1 MKRMKRMKKINYGVI
16 GTGYFGKELAKIL
29 NQVDNAQVTCVYDP
43 FHGEEVAKE
52 LGCHVDEV
60 LENFVS
66 REDIDAV
73 IVASPNYLHKEH
85 VLAAVR
91 HNKHIFCEKPI
102 ALNYQDCDEMV
113 EAAENAGLTFMAGHV
128 MHFFNG
134 VRTARQ
140 LIEDGEIGDLLFA
153 HSARNGWE
161 EPKETISWKKI
172 SAKSGGHLYH
182 HIHELDCIQLIMG
195 EAKTVTMV
203 GGNVAHQSNEFGDED
218 DMLLLTL
225 EFEDNKY
232 ALVEYGSAFRWSE
245 HYILIQGTKGAIKL
259 NMEEAGVTLKNDQG
273 IKEYLIHET
282 KEEDEDR
289 TKTYKEKSA
298 DGAIVYGKPGT
309 EVPLWL
315 RSIMIREM
323 EFFNKVLQGEDV
335 ETGYDSL
342 LTGKAAR
349 ASIRTADAAHLSL
362 KENRKVNVEEIKA

>member
-1 MKRMKRMKKINYGVI
+1 MKKMNYGVI
-16 GTGYFGKELAKIL
+16 GTGYFGKELAKIM
-29 NQVDNAQVTCVYDP
+29 NEVDGAQVTCVYDP
-43 FHGEEVAKE
+43 YHGEEVAKE
-52 LGCHVDEV
+52 LGCQVEEV
-60 LENFVS
+60 LEYFVA

-85 VLAAVR
+85 VMAALR
-91 HNKHIFCEKPI
+91 HKKHIFCEKPI
-102 ALNYQDCDEMV
+102 ALTYQDCDEMV
-113 EAAENAGLTFMAGHV
+113 ETAKEIGVTFMAGHV

-134 VRTARQ
+134 VRKARQ

-172 SAKSGGHLYH
+172 AAKSGGHLYH

-195 EAKTVTMV
+195 EAKTVTMA

-225 EFEDNKY
+225 EFGDDKY

-259 NMEEAGVTLKNDQG
+259 NMQETGVTLKNDEG
-273 IKEYLIHET
+273 VTKFLLHET

-289 TKTYKEKSA
+289 TNTYKEKAS
-298 DGAIVYGKPGT
+298 DGAIIYGKPGT
-309 EVPLWL
+309 VVPLWL
-315 RSIMIREM
+315 RSIMVREM
-323 EFFNKVLQGEDV
+323 EFFNKILRGEEV
-335 ETGYDSL
+335 EQGYDSL
-342 LTGKAAR
+342 LSGEAAK
-349 ASIRTADAAHLSL
+349 ASIRTADAAHVSL
-362 KENRKVNVEEIKA
+362 RENRKVSIDEIRAK